1 MKKLL
6 LISSI
11 IIFFNS
17 CGDSRTQGCTDIYGV
32 NYNSSADYDN
42 GSCIY
47 EVDVVFALDGNSSAY
62 LNDDDYATE
71 VAYYIDND
79 ISAIG
84 FDYWNSITGFPF
96 AIPGITPPYCYE
108 AGYTS
113 FTYSWTAANNSTFYY
128 QAIPD
133 GGIFQWEGDVTLNK
147 QDDCIYIPLTLAK
160 KSEKSKIPTLENT
173 DKKMKN
179 SKRKVK

>member
-1 MKKLL
+1 MKQL
-6 LISSI
+6 LILSTI

-17 CGDSRTQGCTDIYGV
+17 CSDVKISGCTDIYGV

-47 EVDVVFALDGNSSAY
+47 EVDIVFALDANSAAY
-62 LNDDDYATE
+62 LNNDDYATE

-79 ISAIG
+79 IVPIG
-84 FDYWNSITGFPF
+84 IDYWNSITGFPF
-96 AIPGITPPYCYE
+96 AIPLVDEPYCYE

-113 FTYSWTAANNSTFYY
+113 FTYSWTGSNISTFFY

-133 GGIFQWEGDVTLNK
+133 GGIFLWEDYVTLEK
-147 QDDCIYIPLTLAK
+147 QLDCIYIPLTLAK
-160 KSEKSKIPTLENT
+160 KLEKEVIPSLSK
-173 DKKMKN
+173 D
-179 SKRKVK
+179 RKSIKIHK